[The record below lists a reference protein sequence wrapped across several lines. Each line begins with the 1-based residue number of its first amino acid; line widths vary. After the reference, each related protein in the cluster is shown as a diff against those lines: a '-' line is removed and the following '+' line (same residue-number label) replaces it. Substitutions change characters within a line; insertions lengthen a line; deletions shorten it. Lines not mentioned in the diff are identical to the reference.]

1 MSQPQKGIC
10 AEPNLHAQY
19 LLFNVVDDDFPA
31 MREKLSR
38 LLDLFEHFDDE
49 HYEAMV
55 SGVIAIGTSFWTE
68 IYPHSSPQELAG
80 FPDMQSDD
88 RCAPVLPCDLFIQI
102 RADRLDI
109 CHAVGIEVLDL
120 LRVHVEL
127 VEQVSAFRYLDG
139 RDLTGFLDGEDN
151 PRGMKK
157 FDIAVVGDI
166 DVEHK
171 GGSYVH
177 IQRYRHDMN
186 RWNSLSLRR
195 QEGVMGKTKEHN
207 LPLVDSGRSSHTFR
221 TRLTG
226 PNGEYPSLLK
236 QSMPYGDMLIQG
248 LFFISCASSSK
259 SFKDMLHCRIFGD
272 EMGHYDRLLDY
283 SNAETGAAFFAPS
296 IQFIKRHAKEY
307 DDGKVPF

>member
-1 MSQPQKGIC
+1 
-10 AEPNLHAQY
+10 
-19 LLFNVVDDDFPA
+19 
-31 MREKLSR
+31 
-38 LLDLFEHFDDE
+38 
-49 HYEAMV
+49 
-55 SGVIAIGTSFWTE
+55 VIAIGSSFWSE
-68 IYPHSSPQELAG
+68 IYPHSSPQELVG
-80 FPDMQSDD
+80 FPDMQSED

-157 FDIAVVGDI
+157 IDIAVVGDN
-166 DVEHK
+166 DPEYK
-171 GGSYVH
+171 GGSYIH
-177 IQRYRHDMN
+177 IQRYRHDMS
-186 RWNSLSLRR
+186 RWNALSLRR

-207 LPLVDSGRSSHTFR
+207 LPLVDSGRSSHSFR
-221 TRLTG
+221 TKLTG
-226 PNGEYPSLLK
+226 LNGEYPSLLK
-236 QSMPYGDMLIQG
+236 QSMPYGDMLMQG
-248 LFFISCASSSK
+248 LFFVSCANSSK
-259 SFKDMLHCRIFGD
+259 SFSNMLHSRIFGD

-307 DDGKVPF
+307 DDEKFSF